1 MDFICFLLYEC
12 LIAPFCGTSV
22 PEPPEPPAVIP
33 KDDRLINEDVMI
45 HL

>member
-12 LIAPFCGTSV
+12 LMAPFCGTSA
-22 PEPPEPPAVIP
+22 PEPPAVIP
-33 KDDRLINEDVMI
+33 KDERFLNEDVMI